1 MSVAVELLLTR
12 LLLGIGA
19 RPITP
24 LKEHLGVED
33 RSAGPRG

>member
-1 MSVAVELLLTR
+1 MNVPVESLLPR

-24 LKEHLGVED
+24 LQEHLGVED